1 MIPHTSSAVSGSTR
15 SIPSRSCSPSWA
27 RRRAVTEPVVIAL
40 TPALDDECED
50 ETDQGERL
58 DQCESD
64 EHRGACLAG
73 HLGLASDTLNCAR
86 ENEADFDARADRA
99 EPVHQGVRGR

>member
-1 MIPHTSSAVSGSTR
+1 MTPQTSSAVSGSTR

-40 TPALDDECED
+40 TPALDDERED

-58 DQCESD
+58 DQSEAD
-64 EHRGACLAG
+64 EHRGSCLAG
-73 HLGLASDTLNCAR
+73 HLGLAGHRLDRTG
-86 ENEADFDARADRA
+86 EHEADSDARADCP
-99 EPVHQGVRGR
+99 EPVHQP